1 MEIRF
6 SEARIRELFR
16 RLSARLQKE
25 GILGEILLFG
35 GAAMI
40 LGWKARQPT
49 RDIDA
54 VFEPAAK
61 IRRLAKALAEDEGLP
76 EGWLNDAV
84 KGFIDRLP
92 SRKDFRQVVFSTE
105 HLRIYTPPAEYLI
118 AMKALSARTGPEH
131 ADVEDMKFL
140 IRKTKLKSA
149 KDVFDIVSR
158 YYPTRPIA
166 AKTLFFVE
174 SIFEELKK
182 QGKKRR

>member
-6 SEARIRELFR
+6 SEARIRELFH
-16 RLSARLQKE
+16 RLSERLQKE
-25 GILGEILLFG
+25 KIRGEILLFG

-61 IRRLAKALAEDEGLP
+61 IRRLAKEMADEEGLP

-84 KGFIDRLP
+84 KGFIDLAP
-92 SRKDFRQVVFSTE
+92 SKKDFQKVVFSTE
-105 HLRIYTPPAEYLI
+105 YLHIYTPPPEYLI

-140 IRKTKLKSA
+140 IRKTRISTPKK
-149 KDVFDIVSR
+149 VFDIVGR

-166 AKTLFFVE
+166 AKTRFFVE
-174 SIFEELKK
+174 SIFEEMKPE
-182 QGKKRR
+182 RNP